1 MPGGHTCSSAG
12 RDLVAPSD
20 CLFFIVHTIECAFI
34 DLWLP
39 SFPSPLRYSGTHPT
53 STHTPTS
60 TTPAMVLGERPTTP
74 KRRPSLSNSKSPSS
88 TIRGKGR
95 GRKDSDV
102 GIGLGSVDKVLHEVD
117 GLDNAVS
124 SPMSMDGDPNG
135 SLSMDGVLGGLEMFP
150 LKPGTIDVF
159 SDSEVKIEE
168 GGLDQ
173 IFASDEEDEGQE
185 VCVCVCVCVCLGR

>member
-1 MPGGHTCSSAG
+1 M
-12 RDLVAPSD
+12 
-20 CLFFIVHTIECAFI
+20 
-34 DLWLP
+34 
-39 SFPSPLRYSGTHPT
+39 
-53 STHTPTS
+53 
-60 TTPAMVLGERPTTP
+60 
-74 KRRPSLSNSKSPSS
+74 
-88 TIRGKGR
+88 RGKGR
-95 GRKDSDV
+95 GRKESDV

-117 GLDNAVS
+117 GLDNAVN

-159 SDSEVKIEE
+159 SDSAVKIEE

-185 VCVCVCVCVCLGR
+185 VCVCVCLGEWEDACGGEGVYFMEGKEKIMKIVEAEACVMFSMLQY